1 MTRKERD
8 TLAQKKEA
16 TIATNKGDQRKS
28 KTVEVDR
35 KIPIRDGS
43 NSAMSTPLK
52 DKVTMSPRGV
62 ETAKEQ
68 RQVKRDRTFDTLDD
82 IDRTRRGIPKTK
94 IIASHPNVE
103 FTNIDSIDKEKRNN
117 TAHPPRSQKAHGD
130 TQKEGPKE
138 RHERVTIE
146 AMIKH

>member
-16 TIATNKGDQRKS
+16 TIATNKGDQGKS

-43 NSAMSTPLK
+43 NSAMSTSLK

-103 FTNIDSIDKEKRNN
+103 FTNIDSVDKEKRNN
-117 TAHPPRSQKAHGD
+117 TELILREAKKRMATHKRRSQRSG
-130 TQKEGPKE
+130 TKE
-138 RHERVTIE
+138 
-146 AMIKH
+146 